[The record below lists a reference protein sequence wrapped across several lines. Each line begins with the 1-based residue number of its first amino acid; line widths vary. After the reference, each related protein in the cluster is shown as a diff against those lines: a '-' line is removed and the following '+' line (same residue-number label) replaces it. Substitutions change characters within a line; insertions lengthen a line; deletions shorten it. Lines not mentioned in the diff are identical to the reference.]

1 MAGEGSGGI
10 ADHAVVPHAE
20 WLAARTAFLAQE
32 KAFTRARD
40 ELNRARRAL
49 PWEKVEKRY
58 VFDGPQG
65 EATLADLFGPQSQLV
80 VYHFMYTPESSG
92 PCSHCSFWADHFDGM
107 IPHLAARDVRLV
119 AASRAP
125 LEKLDAFKARMGWRF
140 PWVSSGRT
148 DFNYDF
154 QASFPPEEA
163 RSGAAY
169 YNYGTTKAGGVDR
182 EGLSVFRKDP
192 AGAVY
197 HTYSAYARGIDMLN
211 GTYHFLDVV
220 PKGRDE
226 DGLKSPQ
233 AWVRY
238 HDRYEV

>member
-65 EATLADLFGPQSQLV
+65 EATLAELFGPRSQLV

-125 LEKLDAFKARMGWRF
+125 LEKLAAFQARMGWRF

-154 QASFPPEEA
+154 QASFSPEDA
-163 RSGAAY
+163 QSGAAY
-169 YNYGTTKAGGVDR
+169 YNYGTTRAGGVDR
-182 EGLSVFRKDP
+182 EGLSVFRKDA

-226 DGLKSPQ
+226 EGLKSPQ